1 MAEALAVEALYE
13 EHRPFLWSLCYRM
26 TGSAADAED
35 VVQDTFVRAI
45 ERPPGRTDQ
54 PLRPW
59 LVKVAL
65 NLARDL
71 LRRRRR
77 REYVGPWLP
86 SPIETELVARDPSLD
101 DPPSHEPPSLEGRYD
116 LLESVSFAFLIA
128 LETLTPAA
136 RAVLLLRDVF
146 DYSVKETADA
156 LDLSEA
162 NVKTTHH
169 RARRAMASYEADRQ
183 IPTAVRQQSTQK
195 ALMEFLRALEQHDVG
210 AIEALLAEDVRTTSD
225 GGGQFKSALRTIVGR
240 ANVMRFYLA
249 VAGYAVDSVL
259 KVTALNGVPSAVVDI
274 PSPAAGIA
282 PRFTL
287 TVELD
292 RDGKIAHLY
301 VVSATQKLT
310 AIR

>member
-1 MAEALAVEALYE
+1 MGDALPIDALYE
-13 EHRPFLWSLCYRM
+13 EHRGFLWALCYRL

-45 ERPPGRTDQ
+45 ERPPSGRDE

-65 NLARDL
+65 NLGRDL

-86 SPIETELVARDPSLD
+86 SPIETD
-101 DPPSHEPPSLEGRYD
+101 DPPSYEPVALEGRYD

-128 LETLTPAA
+128 LETLTPTA

-146 DYSVKETADA
+146 DYSVKETAVA
-156 LDLSEA
+156 LDLSDA

-169 RARRAMASYEADRQ
+169 RARKAMAGYDGERQ
-183 IPTAVRQQSTQK
+183 MPTPVRRESTRK
-195 ALMEFLRALEQHDVG
+195 ALTAFLRALEQHDVG
-210 AIEALLAEDVRTTSD
+210 AIETLLAEDVRTTTD
-225 GGGQFKSALRTIVGR
+225 GGGEFRAALRTIVGR
-240 ANVMRFYLA
+240 DKVTRFYVA
-249 VAGYAVDSVL
+249 VAENAANA
-259 KVTALNGVPSAVVDI
+259 KVRMPTLNGVPSIVVDL
-274 PSPAAGIA
+274 PAPAAGIA

-287 TVELD
+287 TAELN

-301 VVSATQKLT
+301 VVSAARKLT
-310 AIR
+310 ALA